1 MIYFRDVTLRT
12 PLVQG
17 TYKTGN
23 EKIGNE
29 KWKRGN
35 GNKEMAAL
43 CAVVLSLSSD
53 EVSRGGF
60 MSPSTSSLY
69 DKACKQTKMK

>member
-1 MIYFRDVTLRT
+1 MR
-12 PLVQG
+12 
-17 TYKTGN
+17 
-23 EKIGNE
+23 
-29 KWKRGN
+29 N

-53 EVSRGGF
+53 EVSRGAF